1 MHALTRQARGEREAM
16 PLVRRAGCDL
26 HYTVEGHGPP
36 LILAAGLGG
45 SADWWTPQAARYA
58 ERYTVLRFDQRG
70 TGDSS
75 RVPVASVEQMAEDLV
90 AILDHAGI
98 ARAQM
103 LGHST
108 GGAIGVA
115 TALDHP
121 ERLAS
126 LVVYASTTHGDAYRH
141 RVFALRKLLFETGG
155 VAAYASYTSL
165 LLYPPY
171 WINAHDARLREME
184 AMAGA
189 RLGSAAVQA
198 SRLDAILRFDRR
210 AEFGRIALPVR
221 VVCAD
226 DDILTPRYFSEE
238 FARLIPGAE
247 AVFVP
252 RGGHA
257 LSRTEPA
264 LFDDAVLPF
273 LEANR

>member
-1 MHALTRQARGEREAM
+1 M
-16 PLVRRAGCDL
+16 PVVHHAGCDL
-26 HYTVEGHGPP
+26 HYTLEGSGPP

-45 SADWWTPQAARYA
+45 TGSWWADQAPRYAARH
-58 ERYTVLRFDQRG
+58 TVLRFDQRG
-70 TGDSS
+70 TGASS
-75 RVPVASVEQMAEDLV
+75 RLPVASIEQMAADLV

-115 TALDHP
+115 MALDYP
-121 ERLAS
+121 SRLAS
-126 LVVYASTTHGDAYRH
+126 LIIYASTTHGDAYRH
-141 RVFALRKLLFETGG
+141 RVFALRKLLFDRVGLE
-155 VAAYASYTSL
+155 AYAQYTSL
-165 LLYPPY
+165 LLYPSY
-171 WINAHDARLREME
+171 WINANDALLREME
-184 AMAGA
+184 AAAGA
-189 RLGSAAVQA
+189 ALGAPEVQA

-238 FARLIPGAE
+238 FTRLIPGAE
-247 AVFVP
+247 AAYVP

-257 LSRTEPA
+257 LSRTEPT
-264 LFDDAVLPF
+264 LFDAAVLPF
-273 LEANR
+273 LEAHR

>member
-1 MHALTRQARGEREAM
+1 M
-16 PLVRRAGCDL
+16 PVVRHAGCGL
-26 HYTVEGHGPP
+26 HYTLDGSGPP
-36 LILAAGLGG
+36 LVLAAGLGG
-45 SADWWTPQAARYA
+45 TGAWWTPQVARWA
-58 ERYTVLRFDQRG
+58 DRFTLLRFDQRG

-75 RVPVASVEQMAEDLV
+75 RIPVASVEQMAADLV

-98 ARAQM
+98 DRAQM

-115 TALDHP
+115 MALDHP
-121 ERLAS
+121 ARLSS
-126 LVVYASTTHGDAYRH
+126 LVIYASTTHGDAYRR
-141 RVFALRKLLFETGG
+141 RVFALRKLLFDRIGLE
-155 VAAYASYTSL
+155 AYAQYSSL

-171 WINAHDARLREME
+171 WINAHDALLQE
-184 AMAGA
+184 AEAQAGA
-189 RLGSAAVQA
+189 ALGAPEVQA

-210 AEFGRIALPVR
+210 AEYGRIALPVR
-221 VVCAD
+221 VVCAE
-226 DDILTPRYFSEE
+226 DDILTPRYFSAEA
-238 FARLIPGAE
+238 ARLIPGAE

-273 LEANR
+273 LEAHR